1 MDAPPTPF
9 TDDPTYLARFTLHRH
24 FLSTY
29 VGFRRLHTQ
38 CITRCDCTGCL
49 GGGACVGSLGKL
61 REGRYRARV
70 GWLEEWGVSKG
81 MVLSF
86 GKTRDR
92 SSGAHL
98 GVVGNNQEDGNERG
112 DTVAKRRKLEC
123 GLVDSGRGRQG
134 EEGEGSTELEK
145 EVSNVGGGGVPPP
158 SIVLPKVK
166 CNMQAP
172 NSTTNSNISPRE
184 SPRLSPPLP
193 PPPPSR
199 SLRQRTRTTTSTT
212 KPLTNPTKPSKVTI
226 AVSSSSTLSP
236 LPERKR
242 RTRAKHKPTDEQP
255 NHSTTT
261 KQKPKQPYSPPN
273 DWAYFCPHRC
283 HYSHHPSHNSCP
295 QTNVKPAGK
304 SCPPHSAAPRPRPPP
319 RNRKPL
325 LTASGDFD
333 LDGLVRLCN
342 RATANSKAPA
352 AGLAESKR
360 WLDRN
365 LRIYVQ

>member
-1 MDAPPTPF
+1 MDASPTPF

-49 GGGACVGSLGKL
+49 GGGACVGSLGML
-61 REGRYRARV
+61 REERYRARV

-81 MVLSF
+81 MVLGF
-86 GKTRDR
+86 GKIGDR

-98 GVVGNNQEDGNERG
+98 GDAGNNKEGGNERG

-123 GLVDSGRGRQG
+123 GLADSGGGRQG
-134 EEGEGSTELEK
+134 EKRDESTELEK
-145 EVSNVGGGGVPPP
+145 EGLNVEGGPL
-158 SIVLPKVK
+158 SSVLPNVK
-166 CNMQAP
+166 CNMQTP
-172 NSTTNSNISPRE
+172 NLTANSNISPRE
-184 SPRLSPPLP
+184 SPCLSPPLP
-193 PPPPSR
+193 PPLPSR

-212 KPLTNPTKPSKVTI
+212 KLLTNSTKPSKVTT
-226 AVSSSSTLSP
+226 AVPTSSTLSP
-236 LPERKR
+236 PPERKR
-242 RTRAKHKPTDEQP
+242 RTRAKHKSIDEQP
-255 NHSTTT
+255 NHSTTE
-261 KQKPKQPYSPPN
+261 QKLEQPYSPPN

-283 HYSHHPSHNSCP
+283 HYFHHPSHNSCP
-295 QTNVKPAGK
+295 QTNAKSVGK
-304 SCPPHSAAPRPRPPP
+304 SCPPHSPAPRPRPPP

-342 RATANSKAPA
+342 RATANPKAPA
-352 AGLAESKR
+352 AGLGESKR

-365 LRIYVQ
+365 LKIYAQ